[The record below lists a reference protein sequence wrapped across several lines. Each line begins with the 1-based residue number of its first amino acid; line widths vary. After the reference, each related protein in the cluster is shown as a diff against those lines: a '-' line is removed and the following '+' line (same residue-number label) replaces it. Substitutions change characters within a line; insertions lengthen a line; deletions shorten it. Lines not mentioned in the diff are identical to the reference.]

1 VSPPVRSTGD
11 PGIYA
16 RAQCRPPSE
25 LTTAIP
31 GSVVNNGVS
40 VGPLTAT
47 QRVADGQTTFVKVV
61 SGRLAA
67 CALVQRVPPSSDDAV
82 QPFGPRA
89 MQ

>member
-1 VSPPVRSTGD
+1 ML
-11 PGIYA
+11 A
-16 RAQCRPPSE
+16 RAQCRPPSQ

-31 GSVVNNGVS
+31 GSAVNNGVS

-47 QRVADGQTTFVKVV
+47 QRVADGQTAFVKVV
-61 SGRLAA
+61 SGRLTA
-67 CALVQRVPPSSDDAV
+67 CAVVHSVPPSSDDAI